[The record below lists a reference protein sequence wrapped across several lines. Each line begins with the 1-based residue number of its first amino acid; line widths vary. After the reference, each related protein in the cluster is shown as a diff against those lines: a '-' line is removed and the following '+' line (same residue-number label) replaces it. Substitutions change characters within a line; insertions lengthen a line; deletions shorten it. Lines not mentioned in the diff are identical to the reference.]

1 MEINNIF
8 YGIILYIIIIAS
20 LVLSKPTFIYDYD
33 KSKYKEFGTTD
44 DKTIFTLPVI
54 AICVAIL
61 IAVCFSAIS
70 SKPDKKDTS
79 QNVHP
84 TIQYIPIPYYPQNYQ
99 MIPLTTM
106 SMSSVSSPTVTPNQ
120 TGTLNQIPQVFSP
133 VQNNII

>member
-8 YGIILYIIIIAS
+8 YGIILYIIIIVS
-20 LVLSKPTFIYDYD
+20 LVLSKPEFIYDYD
-33 KSKYKEFGTTD
+33 KSKYKEFGTTN

-70 SKPDKKDTS
+70 PKPDKKDTV
-79 QNVHP
+79 Q
-84 TIQYIPIPYYPQNYQ
+84 TIQYIHIPYYPQNYQ

-106 SMSSVSSPTVTPNQ
+106 SMSSISSPTVTQNQ
-120 TGTLNQIPQVFSP
+120 SVTK
-133 VQNNII
+133 